1 MTLGGKRAPGV
12 TLNRDWSIHDS
23 LVSVQ
28 FRCKQSFV
36 ARIES
41 GQRRVDV
48 PESVIIAQ
56 DLDVPAKHF
65 FKAFIKAIPLGEK
78 ICNLCFKKFISA
90 VKK

>member
-1 MTLGGKRAPGV
+1 M

-48 PESVIIAQ
+48 PELVIIARA
-56 DLDVPAKHF
+56 LDVPAEHF
-65 FKAFIKAIPLGEK
+65 FEAVIKAVPLGEK
-78 ICNLCFKKFISA
+78 I
-90 VKK
+90 